1 MKHCQPYHWLE
12 DSDVV
17 GRIDLIDLFVKTGLC
32 KSKSEARRLVIQEG
46 LSFTCGKTTKDQ
58 YAMILRR
65 GKKKVA
71 MVLGWEPFMDRIVYV
86 SLGKCEDLKKGDKY
100 EI

>member
-12 DSDVV
+12 ESDVV

-32 KSKSEARRLVIQEG
+32 KSKSEARRLIVQGG
-46 LSFTCGKTTKDQ
+46 LSFTCGKTAEDQ
-58 YAMILRR
+58 YAMILYR
-65 GKKKVA
+65 GKKKIA

-86 SLGKCEDLKKGDKY
+86 SLGMYGDLKKG
-100 EI
+100 E